1 MKIMQP
7 PGELSARRISSFQ
20 VTKQIDV
27 HQQPNGWDTTD
38 DAFLGGQLT
47 IAQTRN
53 GSRAGLDAVFLAAA
67 CPVEPG
73 SHVLDLGAGSG
84 IVALA
89 TACRVRDTQVTGI
102 ELDAEL
108 CELARSNA
116 KRNKLSDRARFIV
129 GDVTGPTRKLIE
141 AGLAPDSFDHALA
154 NPPFLATGNSRLP
167 SDKRLRL
174 AHALNPGDLEKWIKC
189 LTTFLKPGGTATI
202 IHRADALP
210 QLLEHCKG
218 RLGRIS
224 IFPLFP
230 RQGAP
235 ASRIILQGRKGSR
248 APLNL
253 ASGMVL
259 HEAGEQ
265 FTPEAQA
272 ILRGGAG
279 LDVTPDK

>member
-1 MKIMQP
+1 MKP
-7 PGELSARRISSFQ
+7 
-20 VTKQIDV
+20 IDV

-67 CPVEPG
+67 CPAEPG
-73 SHVLDLGAGSG
+73 QRVLDLGAGSG

-89 TACRVRDTQVTGI
+89 TACRIRDTQVTGI
-102 ELDAEL
+102 ELDPEL

-116 KRNKLSDRARFIV
+116 KRNKLSDRARFII
-129 GDVTGPTRKLIE
+129 GDVTGPARKLAE
-141 AGLAPDSFDHALA
+141 AGLTLDSFDHAVA
-154 NPPFLATGNSRLP
+154 NPPFLTAGDSRLP

-174 AHALNPGDLEKWIKC
+174 AHALNPGDLDKWIKC
-189 LTTFLKPGGTATI
+189 LATFLKPDGTATI

-218 RLGRIS
+218 RLGGLS

-230 RQGAP
+230 RVGAP

-253 ASGMVL
+253 ERGLVL
-259 HEAGEQ
+259 HETGQQ

-279 LDVTPDK
+279 LDVAAAR